1 MSVKS
6 SCYTFEYIHRIQF
19 IDIDEKASICGRV
32 TTKRAAAFPF
42 STFESPSFKVPL
54 LSLRTLLYC
63 VLKVVPLILFWSEI
77 WQKWNPRGGG
87 LRRQRGFRFPREAWN
102 LFEVSCFY
110 SLQMGLRHPE
120 GQRSWNRLS
129 RKFKNLCR
137 LMMKVCIFLKNGNA
151 RQKFFPPSLN
161 RIKMHS
167 PISRRRKYYIVT
179 NGPFTP
185 YFYFCGMCSM
195 NREMGPQAH
204 IDFSFLGFSSFTTT
218 VRKREMETTLHLM
231 NPSRV
236 IVTSTVAVSF
246 RKATLLGHNVLTCTT
261 QKVPWSFWLQT
272 HVFQFLLKLFS
283 SPCKRANFRS
293 RSQISDLREFGEK
306 PALRRQAC

>member
-1 MSVKS
+1 MFLFTANGLEASRGPEKLKS
-6 SCYTFEYIHRIQF
+6 
-19 IDIDEKASICGRV
+19 
-32 TTKRAAAFPF
+32 PF
-42 STFESPSFKVPL
+42 SEIQEPLQVDDESLHFSEERECEAEV
-54 LSLRTLLYC
+54 LS
-63 VLKVVPLILFWSEI
+63 
-77 WQKWNPRGGG
+77 
-87 LRRQRGFRFPREAWN
+87 
-102 LFEVSCFY
+102 
-110 SLQMGLRHPE
+110 
-120 GQRSWNRLS
+120 
-129 RKFKNLCR
+129 
-137 LMMKVCIFLKNGNA
+137 
-151 RQKFFPPSLN
+151 PSLN

-236 IVTSTVAVSF
+236 IVTSTVVVSF

-261 QKVPWSFWLQT
+261 QKVVP
-272 HVFQFLLKLFS
+272 
-283 SPCKRANFRS
+283 
-293 RSQISDLREFGEK
+293 
-306 PALRRQAC
+306 